1 MEYVRLCHEV
11 VHAYMRSVLEDK
23 GLIDFDSSGLP
34 SITFGCAGYVPNLNA
49 ISVEDRFV
57 EVICALQAA
66 GTYNAQWT
74 HELFNKNVFEI
85 EDYRQ
90 ALENFLK
97 NEYDWDSESAILK
110 NILQQEYGN
119 NWKKEVA
126 EIWSWFGLTKT
137 DGFANWC
144 ALNNYPVIIEDGIP
158 TTQNLI
164 IVKSF
169 FKNFGNK
176 NCQ

>member
-1 MEYVRLCHEV
+1 MKYVTLCHEMI
-11 VHAYMRSVLEDK
+11 HAFMWSTLEDK

-34 SITFGCAGYVPNLNA
+34 DLTFGCEGHVPNLNA

-90 ALENFLK
+90 ALEDFLK
-97 NEYDWDSESAILK
+97 NEYDWNSESQSFRDNAE
-110 NILQQEYGN
+110 NVFGS
-119 NWKKEVA
+119 NWKVEVA
-126 EIWSWFGLTKT
+126 RAVSWIGLEGT
-137 DGFANWC
+137 DGFIDYIASFGFNIQKINF
-144 ALNNYPVIIEDGIP
+144 AQNIETKIS
-158 TTQNLI
+158 TL
-164 IVKSF
+164 
-169 FKNFGNK
+169 NK
-176 NCQ
+176 NCQQ